1 MRRALFFALLLSS
14 CKDDPTQPAICSG
27 PDFDVLITTGEGP
40 LPADTVVSMEYAGGD
55 PEVYSYPDDPE
66 AMHRALF
73 CAPSDREGEPLP
85 AVGGHGGQG
94 AAELGGG
101 LSGAGGEG
109 PSGEIEAWR
118 CTLWTYGPA
127 TLTVESAMY
136 PSVEVP
142 LAAKRGKCTVTA
154 EIVIGP
160 LDGGT

>member
-1 MRRALFFALLLSS
+1 MRRALFLALLFSS

-40 LPADTVVSMEYAGGD
+40 LPADTVVSVEYGGGD
-55 PEVYSYPDDPE
+55 PEQYSYPDDPA

-73 CAPSDREGEPLP
+73 CAPSDREGNPLP
-85 AVGGHGGQG
+85 AVDGQGGRG
-94 AAELGGG
+94 AAELGDG
-101 LSGAGGEG
+101 LGGAGGEG

-127 TLTVESAMY
+127 TVSVESEMY
-136 PSVEVP
+136 PSVEKP
-142 LAAKRGKCTVTA
+142 LTAKKGQCTVKA

-160 LDGGT
+160 VDGGT